1 MAIRFNSDQW
11 DPREAEGDSGK
22 HFLNIVRLVEGS
34 IIILL
39 QMSLERHVMADIA
52 AAILR

>member
-1 MAIRFNSDQW
+1 MAVRFNFDQW

-22 HFLNIVRLVEGS
+22 HFLNIVRPVEGS

-39 QMSLERHVMADIA
+39 QMSLEWPVMADIA
-52 AAILR
+52 AAVL